1 MFPHRQRLSH
11 YQMACRI
18 KQELSDKGDDRVIS
32 ALIKDK
38 VKSNRDRTA
47 ILKEKQHL
55 KSLGFTQ
62 EEINQFFNQY
72 RLYFRIVKIGAMNH
86 FSGLFTDCL
95 Y

>member
-1 MFPHRQRLSH
+1 MFSPRQRLSN

-18 KQELSDKGDDRVIS
+18 KQESNDEDDDKAIS

-55 KSLGFTQ
+55 KSLGFTP
-62 EEINQFFNQY
+62 EEINQFLNQSTNQS
-72 RLYFRIVKIGAMNH
+72 IN
-86 FSGLFTDCL
+86 
-95 Y
+95 

>member
-18 KQELSDKGDDRVIS
+18 KQEANDEDDDKAIS

-55 KSLGFTQ
+55 KSLGFTP
-62 EEINQFFNQY
+62 EEISQFFN
-72 RLYFRIVKIGAMNH
+72 
-86 FSGLFTDCL
+86 
-95 Y
+95 

>member
-1 MFPHRQRLSH
+1 MFPSRQRLSH

-18 KQELSDKGDDRVIS
+18 KQESNDEDDDKVIS

-55 KSLGFTQ
+55 KSLGFTP
-62 EEINQFFNQY
+62 EEINQYLNQS
-72 RLYFRIVKIGAMNH
+72 INKGTHNAI
-86 FSGLFTDCL
+86 
-95 Y
+95 

>member
-18 KQELSDKGDDRVIS
+18 KQESNDEDDDKVIS

-38 VKSNRDRTA
+38 VKSNRERTA

-55 KSLGFTQ
+55 KSLGFTP
-62 EEINQFFNQY
+62 EEINQVLNQST
-72 RLYFRIVKIGAMNH
+72 NQ
-86 FSGLFTDCL
+86 STNQ
-95 Y
+95 

>member
-1 MFPHRQRLSH
+1 MFPPRQRVSH

-18 KQELSDKGDDRVIS
+18 KQESNDEDDDKVIS

-55 KSLGFTQ
+55 KSLGFTH
-62 EEINQFFNQY
+62 EEINQFINQS
-72 RLYFRIVKIGAMNH
+72 INKGPHNVI
-86 FSGLFTDCL
+86 
-95 Y
+95 

>member
-1 MFPHRQRLSH
+1 MFPPRQRLSH

-18 KQELSDKGDDRVIS
+18 KQESNDEEDDKVIS

-55 KSLGFTQ
+55 RSLGFTP
-62 EEINQFFNQY
+62 EEINQFLNQ
-72 RLYFRIVKIGAMNH
+72 
-86 FSGLFTDCL
+86 STT
-95 Y
+95 

>member
-1 MFPHRQRLSH
+1 MFSHRQRLSH

-18 KQELSDKGDDRVIS
+18 KQESNDEDDDKVIS

-55 KSLGFTQ
+55 KSLGCTP
-62 EEINQFFNQY
+62 EEINQLLNQS
-72 RLYFRIVKIGAMNH
+72 IN
-86 FSGLFTDCL
+86 
-95 Y
+95 